1 MSDYD
6 SIDGKK
12 KGSDETTF
20 NGYDSL
26 EISAAF
32 QYACRNCDPESA
44 LQYALEAYYS
54 GGEQRM
60 DIITKLFVVCLQDKG
75 LANTCLFI
83 QIFQLMVPLLTR
95 KEDEKSFVDDNS
107 PDEEWKKIKTHSGY
121 KVSNLGK
128 FKNPNGKLMIV
139 TRKEKYNYVLIEGTY
154 LRTDH
159 LVAEAFLSKRDELNF
174 IQHIDGDFTDD
185 SVTNLKWSNE
195 DSDENEIKKK
205 KNKKLPFRYFEEID
219 YDNLNENPDR
229 LTYIYRFAMA
239 VWMLAISP
247 SSRTIAHSILLDD
260 DIIREVSEENTG
272 SYSRKYGHPEQC
284 RSYLQDALSEKNL
297 RDCLYWS
304 KVLHY
309 HPEKI
314 EEKLKWTSI
323 RKAYIY
329 VWDTFKF
336 VCEKAPNHISEY
348 MDSMLSI
355 GISSG
360 WGEEDRSRLLY
371 SYFIHMWC
379 LDPIAVY
386 VTNKNNTKKYYWGN
400 HDFVG
405 SFSYDFLQ
413 PGAGKKILGKWSNA
427 TTLKEDEELLF
438 PLDYGVYFEPT
449 SKKSLRYID
458 TVEGK
463 KKRFPDFKPYFKSIA
478 EGKEKLT
485 IPKKLRKKVTT
496 LDRDINY
503 TIINKLNLEREE
515 EKWIP
520 LSVFYGYLIFY
531 DDQDIIESLSTK
543 YGTIEEFFNRYDY
556 PNPFNPDSDI
566 SKTEFISFKNVI
578 LRVIGVESEEKNK
591 YTTTDPVE
599 KRREREK
606 STFEYRAILSPVGSR
621 SPTSVSE
628 VKIGKR
634 ISPLKREMSSPSTV
648 APDRSRVATAR
659 PDIKSPTYSRGNEPS
674 SEVVVKLRKKSV
686 KK

>member
-32 QYACRNCDPESA
+32 QYACRNCDPKSA

-95 KEDEKSFVDDNS
+95 KEDEKSFVEDDS
-107 PDEEWKKIKTHSGY
+107 PDEEWKKIKSHPGY

-128 FKNPNGKLMIV
+128 FKTPKGKLMIV

-154 LRTDH
+154 LRTDS
-159 LVAEAFLSKRDELNF
+159 LVAEAFLSKRSKLNF

-195 DSDENEIKKK
+195 EEDSEVKKK

-247 SSRTIAHSILLDD
+247 SSRTIAHSILLND
-260 DIIREVSEENTG
+260 DISREVSEENAG
-272 SYSRKYGHPEQC
+272 SYSRDYGHPEQC
-284 RSYLQDALSEKNL
+284 RSYLLNALTEKNL
-297 RDCLYWS
+297 RDCLYWV
-304 KVLHY
+304 KILHY
-309 HPEKI
+309 HPEAI

-329 VWDTFKF
+329 IWDAFKT
-336 VCEKAPNHISEY
+336 VCEKAPNHISKY

-355 GISSG
+355 GISSN
-360 WGEEDRSRLLY
+360 WGKEDRSRLLY

-386 VTNKNNTKKYYWGN
+386 VTNKDNTKKYHWGE
-400 HDFVG
+400 HEFRG

-438 PLDYGVYFEPT
+438 PLDYDVYFEPT

-458 TVEGK
+458 TKENK
-463 KKRFPDFKPYFKSIA
+463 KKRFPDFEPYFKSIA
-478 EGKEKLT
+478 EGKEELV
-485 IPKKLRKKVTT
+485 IPEKLRKKATT
-496 LDRDINY
+496 LDKEINY
-503 TIINKLNLEREE
+503 SIINKLNLEREE

-531 DDQDIIESLSTK
+531 DDSDMIESLSEK
-543 YGTIEEFFNRYDY
+543 YGTIEEFFTKYNY
-556 PNPFNPDSDI
+556 PNPFVPKPNI
-566 SKTEFISFKNVI
+566 SKTEFISFRSTI
-578 LRVIGVESEEKNK
+578 LKVLGLENEEKNK
-591 YTTTDPVE
+591 YTTMDPVE
-599 KRREREK
+599 KRRLRSK
-606 STFEYRAILSPVGSR
+606 STFQYRTVPSPVGSK

-628 VKIGKR
+628 VVVGKR
-634 ISPLKREMSSPSTV
+634 ISPLKREMSSPSTTTSV
-648 APDRSRVATAR
+648 KSRVATAR
-659 PDIKSPTYSRGNEPS
+659 PEIKTPS
-674 SEVVVKLRKKSV
+674 YTKEYESGSEVIVKPRKKSI